1 MKVVTINCGSSSIKY
16 GVYSADNCL
25 LIASGLLE
33 KIGSAESRLR
43 QKRLTKEGSFETRE
57 MSGPVADHWEG
68 FEFIMKTNA
77 DDRITKNDSEL
88 FGIGHR
94 VVHGG
99 ELFSKPA
106 IIDDEVIAAIRK
118 LIPLAPLHNPHNLL
132 GIEVARKRSPDL
144 PQVAVFDTA
153 FHQTLP
159 PHAYHYALPYELYT
173 EHNVRRYGFHGTSH
187 YYVAKEAA
195 KYLGKPLEEVNLI
208 TLHLGNG
215 ASAAAIQN
223 GKCIDTS
230 MGLTPLEGLV
240 MGTRCGDIDPAVHF
254 YLMRQT
260 GMSADE
266 IEKLLNSQS
275 GLKGICGMNDM
286 RQIQQKAK
294 ESDERAMLALD
305 MFCYRIRKYIGAY
318 RAVISRT
325 DAIVF
330 TGGIG
335 ENSAVVRE
343 KACSGLDNL
352 GISLDLQKNR
362 SVSGKIFET
371 QADTS
376 VIKVM
381 VIATDEELEI
391 ARQTIETIKN
401 TTQSQFK
408 TTN

>member
-1 MKVVTINCGSSSIKY
+1 MKVVTVNCGSSSIKY
-16 GVYSADNCL
+16 GVYSADDCS

-33 KIGSAESRLR
+33 KIGSAESHLK
-43 QKRLTKEGSFETRE
+43 QKRLAKDGTFETRE
-57 MSGPVADHWEG
+57 ISGPVADHWEG

-77 DDRITKNDSEL
+77 DDRIIKDDSEL
-88 FGIGHR
+88 LGIGHR
-94 VVHGG
+94 IVHGG

-106 IIDDEVIAAIRK
+106 IIDDKVISAIRK

-132 GIEVARKRSPDL
+132 GIEVARKRSPDV
-144 PQVAVFDTA
+144 PQVGVFDTA
-153 FHQTLP
+153 FHQTIP
-159 PHAYHYALPYELYT
+159 PHSFHYALPYELYT
-173 EHNVRRYGFHGTSH
+173 DHHVRRYGFHGTSH
-187 YYVAKEAA
+187 YYVATMAA
-195 KYLGKPLEEVNLI
+195 KHLGRPLEEVNLI

-286 RQIQQKAK
+286 RQIQQKA
-294 ESDERAMLALD
+294 EAGDERAMLALD

-318 RAVISRT
+318 IAAIGRT

-335 ENSAVVRE
+335 ENSAAVRE
-343 KACSGLDNL
+343 RTCSGLDNL
-352 GISLDLQKNR
+352 GISLDLKKNAT
-362 SVSGKIFET
+362 VSGKVTEI
-371 QADTS
+371 QQDGAS
-376 VIKVM
+376 IKIM
-381 VIATDEELEI
+381 VVATDEELEI
-391 ARQTIETIKN
+391 ARQTIETIN
-401 TTQSQFK
+401 TRTH
-408 TTN
+408 TG

>member
-1 MKVVTINCGSSSIKY
+1 MKVVTVNCGSSSIKY
-16 GVYSADNCL
+16 GVYSADDCA

-43 QKRLTKEGSFETRE
+43 QKRLTREGTFETRE
-57 MSGPVADHWEG
+57 ISGPVSDHWEG

-77 DDRITKNDSEL
+77 DDRIIKNNSEL

-99 ELFSKPA
+99 ELFSKPTL
-106 IIDDEVIAAIRK
+106 IDEGVIAAIRK

-132 GIEVARKRSPDL
+132 GIEVSLKRSPEV

-159 PHAYHYALPYELYT
+159 PHSFHYALPYDLYT

-187 YYVAKEAA
+187 LYVAKVAA
-195 KYLGKPLEEVNLI
+195 SHLGKPLEEVNLI

-230 MGLTPLEGLV
+230 MGLTPLEGLI
-240 MGTRCGDIDPAVHF
+240 MGTRCGDIDPAIHF

-260 GMSADE
+260 GMSADQ

-286 RQIQQKAK
+286 RQIQQKAEAGDK
-294 ESDERAMLALD
+294 QAMLALD
-305 MFCYRIRKYIGAY
+305 MFCYRVRKYIGAY
-318 RAVISRT
+318 SAVLSGI
-325 DAIVF
+325 DAIIF

-335 ENSAVVRE
+335 EHSAIVRE
-343 KACSGLDNL
+343 RTCSGLKNL
-352 GISLDLQKNR
+352 GISIDLQKNKA
-362 SVSGKIFET
+362 VSGKISEV
-371 QADTS
+371 QHDSAG
-376 VIKVM
+376 IKVI

-391 ARQTIETIKN
+391 ARQTIETIRDRV
-401 TTQSQFK
+401 QGDH
-408 TTN
+408 

>member
-1 MKVVTINCGSSSIKY
+1 MKVVTVNCGSSSIKY
-16 GVYSADNCL
+16 GVYGADNCAL
-25 LIASGLLE
+25 LASGLLE
-33 KIGSAESRLR
+33 KIGSSESLLR
-43 QKRLTKEGSFETRE
+43 QKRLAKEGTFETRE
-57 MSGPVADHWEG
+57 ISGPVANHWEG

-77 DDRITKNDSEL
+77 DDRIIKNDSEL

-106 IIDDEVIAAIRK
+106 IIDDGVVAAIRN
-118 LIPLAPLHNPHNLL
+118 LMPLAPLHNPHNLL
-132 GIEVARKRSPDL
+132 GIEVVRKRSPDV

-159 PHAYHYALPYELYT
+159 PHSFHYALPYEFYT
-173 EHNVRRYGFHGTSH
+173 EHSVRRYGFHGTSH
-187 YYVAKEAA
+187 FYVAKVAA
-195 KYLGKPLEEVNLI
+195 KYLGNPLEEVNLI

-230 MGLTPLEGLV
+230 MGLTPLEGLI
-240 MGTRCGDIDPAVHF
+240 MGTRCGDIDPAIHF

-275 GLKGICGMNDM
+275 GLKGICGINDM
-286 RQIQQKAK
+286 RQIQQKA
-294 ESDERAMLALD
+294 EAGDERAMLALD
-305 MFCYRIRKYIGAY
+305 MFCYRVRKYIGAY
-318 RAVISRT
+318 SAVINRT

-335 ENSAVVRE
+335 EHSAIVRE
-343 KACSGLDNL
+343 RTCSGLDNL
-352 GISLDLQKNR
+352 GISLDLKKNKA
-362 SVSGKIFET
+362 VSGKVSEI
-371 QADTS
+371 QQDGAS
-376 VIKVM
+376 VKVM

-391 ARQTIETIKN
+391 ARQTIETIRN
-401 TTQSQFK
+401 RVR
-408 TTN
+408 

>member
-1 MKVVTINCGSSSIKY
+1 VKVVTLNCGSSSIKY
-16 GVYSADNCL
+16 GVYSADDCA

-33 KIGSAESRLR
+33 KIGSPESHLK
-43 QKRLTKEGSFETRE
+43 QKRLAKDGTFEIKEI
-57 MSGPVADHWEG
+57 SGPVADHWEG

-77 DDRITKNDSEL
+77 DDRIIKNDSEL

-106 IIDDEVIAAIRK
+106 IIDDKVIAAIRK

-132 GIEVARKRSPDL
+132 GIEVARKRSPGL
-144 PQVAVFDTA
+144 HQVAVFDTA

-159 PHAYHYALPYELYT
+159 PHAYHYALPYEFYT
-173 EHNVRRYGFHGTSH
+173 EHSVRRYGFHGTSH
-187 YYVAKEAA
+187 LYVAKVAA
-195 KYLGKPLEEVNLI
+195 EHLGKPLEEVNLI

-215 ASAAAIQN
+215 ASAAAVQN

-230 MGLTPLEGLV
+230 MGLTPLEGLI
-240 MGTRCGDIDPAVHF
+240 MGTRCGDIDPAIHF

-260 GMSADE
+260 GLSADK

-275 GLKGICGMNDM
+275 GLKGICGVNDM
-286 RQIQQKAK
+286 RQIQEKA
-294 ESDERAMLALD
+294 EAGDERAILALS
-305 MFCYRIRKYIGAY
+305 MFCYRVKKYMGAY
-318 RAVISRT
+318 IAAIGRT

-335 ENSAVVRE
+335 ENSAIVRE
-343 KACSGLDNL
+343 TTCAALDNL
-352 GISLDLQKNR
+352 GISLDPQKNKA
-362 SVSGKIFET
+362 VSGKISEI
-371 QADTS
+371 QKNGAA
-376 VIKVM
+376 IKII

-391 ARQTIETIKN
+391 ARQTIETIK
-401 TTQSQFK
+401 TMGHIA
-408 TTN
+408 

>member
-1 MKVVTINCGSSSIKY
+1 VKVVTLNCGSSSIKY
-16 GVYSADNCL
+16 GVYSAGDCT

-43 QKRLTKEGSFETRE
+43 QKRLATEGTFETRE
-57 MSGPVADHWEG
+57 ISGQVANHWEG
-68 FEFIMKTNA
+68 FEFIMKMNA
-77 DDRITKNDSEL
+77 DDRIIKSDSEL

-99 ELFSKPA
+99 ELFSKPTL
-106 IIDDEVIAAIRK
+106 IDDGVIAAIQR

-132 GIEVARKRSPDL
+132 GIEVALKRSPEV

-159 PHAYHYALPYELYT
+159 PHSFHYALPYELYT

-187 YYVAKEAA
+187 YYVAGEAA
-195 KYLGKPLEEVNLI
+195 RHLGKSLEGVNLI

-215 ASAAAIQN
+215 ASASAIQH
-223 GKCIDTS
+223 GKCMDTS
-230 MGLTPLEGLV
+230 MGLTPLEGLI
-240 MGTRCGDIDPAVHF
+240 MGTRCGDIDPAIHF

-275 GLKGICGMNDM
+275 GLKGICGANDM
-286 RQIQQKAK
+286 RQIQQKA
-294 ESDERAMLALD
+294 EAGDERAMLALD
-305 MFCYRIRKYIGAY
+305 MFCYRVRKYIGSY
-318 RAVISRT
+318 SAVLSSI

-335 ENSAVVRE
+335 ENSAAVRE
-343 KACSGLDNL
+343 RTCSGLKNL
-352 GISLDLQKNR
+352 GISIDLKKNNA
-362 SVSGKIFET
+362 VSGKISEI

-376 VIKVM
+376 AIKVM

-391 ARQTIETIKN
+391 ARQTIDTIRNRVQK
-401 TTQSQFK
+401 S
-408 TTN
+408 

>member
-16 GVYSADNCL
+16 GVYSADDCA

-33 KIGSAESRLR
+33 KIGSAESHLK
-43 QKRLTKEGSFETRE
+43 QKRLAKDDTFETRE
-57 MSGPVADHWEG
+57 ISGPVADHWEG
-68 FEFIMKTNA
+68 FDFIMRTNA
-77 DDRITKNDSEL
+77 DDRIIKDDSEL

-106 IIDDEVIAAIRK
+106 IIDDKVIAAIRK

-132 GIEVARKRSPDL
+132 GIEVARKRSPDV
-144 PQVAVFDTA
+144 PQVGVFDTA
-153 FHQTLP
+153 FHQSIP
-159 PHAYHYALPYELYT
+159 PHSFHYALPYKFYT
-173 EHNVRRYGFHGTSH
+173 DHHVRRYGFHGTSH
-187 YYVAKEAA
+187 YYVATMAA
-195 KYLGKPLEEVNLI
+195 KHLGRPLEEVNLI

-230 MGLTPLEGLV
+230 MGLTPLEGLI

-254 YLMRQT
+254 YMMRQT

-286 RQIQQKAK
+286 RQIQQRA
-294 ESDERAMLALD
+294 EEGDARAMLALD

-318 RAVISRT
+318 SAVISRT

-335 ENSAVVRE
+335 ENSAAVRE
-343 KACSGLDNL
+343 RTCSGLDNL
-352 GISLDLQKNR
+352 GISLDLKKNTT
-362 SVSGKIFET
+362 VSGRVAEIQQDGASIKIL
-371 QADTS
+371 
-376 VIKVM
+376 VV
-381 VIATDEELEI
+381 ATDEELEI

-401 TTQSQFK
+401 RT
-408 TTN
+408 

>member
-1 MKVVTINCGSSSIKY
+1 MKVVTVNCGSSSIKY
-16 GVYSADNCL
+16 GVYSADDCS
-25 LIASGLLE
+25 LIATGLLE
-33 KIGSAESRLR
+33 KIGSEKGLLR
-43 QKRLTKEGSFETRE
+43 QKKLMPDGAFETRE
-57 MSGPVADHWEG
+57 ISSTVADHWEG
-68 FEFIMKTNA
+68 FDFIMKTNA
-77 DDRITKNDSEL
+77 DDRIIKDDSEL
-88 FGIGHR
+88 LGIGHR
-94 VVHGG
+94 IVHGG

-106 IIDDEVIAAIRK
+106 IIDDKVISAIRK

-132 GIEVARKRSPDL
+132 GIEVARKRSPDV
-144 PQVAVFDTA
+144 PQVGVFDTA
-153 FHQTLP
+153 FHQTIP
-159 PHAYHYALPYELYT
+159 PHSFHYALPYELYT
-173 EHNVRRYGFHGTSH
+173 DHHVRRYGFHGTSH
-187 YYVAKEAA
+187 YYVATMAA
-195 KYLGKPLEEVNLI
+195 KHLGRPLEEVNLI

-286 RQIQQKAK
+286 RQIQQKA
-294 ESDERAMLALD
+294 EAGDERAMLALD

-318 RAVISRT
+318 IAVIGRT

-335 ENSAVVRE
+335 ENSAAVRE
-343 KACSGLDNL
+343 RTCSGLDNL
-352 GISLDLQKNR
+352 GISLDLKKNAT
-362 SVSGKIFET
+362 VSGKVTEI
-371 QADTS
+371 QKDGAS
-376 VIKVM
+376 IKIM
-381 VIATDEELEI
+381 VVATDEELEI
-391 ARQTIETIKN
+391 ARQTIETIN
-401 TTQSQFK
+401 TRTH
-408 TTN
+408 TG

>member
-1 MKVVTINCGSSSIKY
+1 VKVVTINCGSSSIKY
-16 GVYSADNCL
+16 GVYSADDCS

-33 KIGSAESRLR
+33 KIGSTEGHLK
-43 QKRLTKEGSFETRE
+43 QKRLVKDGPFETRE
-57 MSGPVADHWEG
+57 ITGPVSDHWEG

-77 DDRITKNDSEL
+77 DDRIIKNDSEL

-106 IIDDEVIAAIRK
+106 IIDDKVVAAIRD
-118 LIPLAPLHNPHNLL
+118 LVPLAPLHNPHNLL
-132 GIEVARKRSPDL
+132 GIEVARKRSPHV

-153 FHQTLP
+153 FHQTIP

-187 YYVAKEAA
+187 FYVAKVAA
-195 KYLGKPLEEVNLI
+195 GYLDKPLEEVSLI

-223 GKCIDTS
+223 GKCMDTS

-240 MGTRCGDIDPAVHF
+240 MGTRCGDVDPAIHF

-260 GMSADE
+260 GMSANE

-286 RQIQQKAK
+286 RQIQQKA
-294 ESDERAMLALD
+294 EAGDERAMLALD
-305 MFCYRIRKYIGAY
+305 MFCYRARKYIGAY
-318 RAVISRT
+318 IAAVGRT
-325 DAIVF
+325 DAVVF

-335 ENSAVVRE
+335 ENSAAVRE
-343 KACSGLDNL
+343 KTCAGLDNL
-352 GISLDLQKNR
+352 GISLDPQKNKA
-362 SVSGKIFET
+362 VSGKISEI
-371 QADTS
+371 QLDGA

-391 ARQTIETIKN
+391 ARQTIETIN
-401 TTQSQFK
+401 NRT
-408 TTN
+408 

>member
-16 GVYSADNCL
+16 GVYQVPDCS

-33 KIGSAESRLR
+33 KIGSTESHLR
-43 QKRLTKEGSFETRE
+43 QKRLREENTFENRE
-57 MSGPVADHWEG
+57 ITAPVADHWEG
-68 FEFIMKTNA
+68 FGFIMKTNA
-77 DDRITKNDSEL
+77 DERIIKDDSEL

-99 ELFSKPA
+99 EFFSKPA
-106 IIDDEVIAAIRK
+106 LIDDSIIGTIQK

-132 GIEVARKRSPDL
+132 GIEVARKRSPDI
-144 PQVAVFDTA
+144 PQVAIFDTA

-159 PHAYHYALPYELYT
+159 PHSFHYALPYEFYT
-173 EHNVRRYGFHGTSH
+173 EHSVRRYGFHGTSH
-187 YYVAKEAA
+187 YYVANVAA
-195 KYLGKPLEEVNLI
+195 MHLGKPLKGSNLI

-223 GKCIDTS
+223 GQCIDTS

-240 MGTRCGDIDPAVHF
+240 MGTRCGDVDPAVHF

-260 GMSADE
+260 GMSPDK
-266 IEKLLNSQS
+266 IENLLNSQS

-286 RQIQQKAK
+286 RQIQEKA
-294 ESDERAMLALD
+294 EAGDERAMLALD

-318 RAVISRT
+318 SAVISKT

-343 KACSGLDNL
+343 RTCTGLANL
-352 GISLDLQKNR
+352 GISLDPDKNKAA
-362 SVSGKIFET
+362 SGKISEIQQDGSAT
-371 QADTS
+371 KIL
-376 VIKVM
+376 VV
-381 VIATDEELEI
+381 ATDEELEM

-401 TTQSQFK
+401 RVR
-408 TTN
+408 

>member
-16 GVYSADNCL
+16 GVYSADDCA

-33 KIGSAESRLR
+33 KIGSAESHMK
-43 QKRLTKEGSFETRE
+43 QKRLAEDGTFETRE
-57 MSGPVADHWEG
+57 ISGPVADHWEG
-68 FEFIMKTNA
+68 FAFIMKTNA
-77 DDRITKNDSEL
+77 DDRIIKDDSEL

-106 IIDDEVIAAIRK
+106 IIDDKVISAIRM

-132 GIEVARKRSPDL
+132 GIEVARKRSPDV
-144 PQVAVFDTA
+144 PQVGVFDTA
-153 FHQTLP
+153 FHQTIP
-159 PHAYHYALPYELYT
+159 PHSFHYALPYGFYT
-173 EHNVRRYGFHGTSH
+173 NHHVRRYGFHGTSH
-187 YYVAKEAA
+187 YYVATMAA
-195 KYLGKPLEEVNLI
+195 KHLGRPLEEVNLI

-223 GKCIDTS
+223 GNCIDTS

-286 RQIQQKAK
+286 RQIQQKA
-294 ESDERAMLALD
+294 EAGDDRATLALD
-305 MFCYRIRKYIGAY
+305 MFCYRVRKYIGAY
-318 RAVISRT
+318 IAAIGRT

-335 ENSAVVRE
+335 ENSVAVRE
-343 KACSGLDNL
+343 KTCSGLDNL
-352 GISLDLQKNR
+352 GISLDLKKNKA
-362 SVSGKIFET
+362 VTGKISEI
-371 QADTS
+371 QREGAS
-376 VIKVM
+376 IKIM
-381 VIATDEELEI
+381 VVATDEELEI

-401 TTQSQFK
+401 RTHTA
-408 TTN
+408 

>member
-1 MKVVTINCGSSSIKY
+1 MKVVTLNCGSSSIKY
-16 GVYSADNCL
+16 GVYGADDCA

-33 KIGSAESRLR
+33 KIGSAEGRLR
-43 QKRLTKEGSFETRE
+43 QKRLTKEGTFETRE
-57 MSGPVADHWEG
+57 ISGPIADHWEG

-77 DDRITKNDSEL
+77 DDRIIKNDSEL

-99 ELFSKPA
+99 ELFSKPTL
-106 IIDDEVIAAIRK
+106 IDDGVIAAIRK

-132 GIEVARKRSPDL
+132 GIEVARKRTPDV

-159 PHAYHYALPYELYT
+159 PHSFHYALPYELYT

-195 KYLGKPLEEVNLI
+195 KYLGKQLEEVNLI

-215 ASAAAIQN
+215 ASASAIQY

-230 MGLTPLEGLV
+230 MGLTPLEGLI
-240 MGTRCGDIDPAVHF
+240 MGTRCGDIDPAIHF

-260 GMSADE
+260 GMSADD
-266 IEKLLNSQS
+266 IEKLLNFQS
-275 GLKGICGMNDM
+275 GLKGICGVNDM
-286 RQIQQKAK
+286 RQIQQKTEIGDKRAK
-294 ESDERAMLALD
+294 LALD
-305 MFCYRIRKYIGAY
+305 MFCYRVRKYIGAY
-318 RAVISRT
+318 SAVINRT

-343 KACSGLDNL
+343 RTCSGLDNL
-352 GISLDLQKNR
+352 GISLDLKKNKA
-362 SVSGKIFET
+362 VSGKISEI
-371 QADTS
+371 QQDGAS
-376 VIKVM
+376 IKVM
-381 VIATDEELEI
+381 VIATDEEIEI
-391 ARQTIETIKN
+391 ARQTSETIK
-401 TTQSQFK
+401 TK
-408 TTN
+408 RDRA

>member
-1 MKVVTINCGSSSIKY
+1 VKVVTLNCGSSSIKY
-16 GVYSADNCL
+16 GVYSADDCA

-43 QKRLTKEGSFETRE
+43 QKRLTKEGTFETRE
-57 MSGPVADHWEG
+57 TSGQVVNHWEG

-77 DDRITKNDSEL
+77 DDRIIKDDSEL

-106 IIDDEVIAAIRK
+106 IIDDKVIAAIRK

-132 GIEVARKRSPDL
+132 GIEVARKRSPDVH
-144 PQVAVFDTA
+144 QVAVFDTA

-159 PHAYHYALPYELYT
+159 PHAYHYALPYEFYT
-173 EHNVRRYGFHGTSH
+173 EHSVRRYGFHGTSH
-187 YYVAKEAA
+187 LYVAKVAA
-195 KYLGKPLEEVNLI
+195 RHLGKPLEEVNLI

-215 ASAAAIQN
+215 ASAAALQN

-230 MGLTPLEGLV
+230 MGLTPLEGLI
-240 MGTRCGDIDPAVHF
+240 MGTRCGDIDPAIHF

-260 GMSADE
+260 GMSADA
-266 IEKLLNSQS
+266 IEKLLHSQS

-286 RQIQQKAK
+286 RQIQQKAEAGDK
-294 ESDERAMLALD
+294 QAMLALD
-305 MFCYRIRKYIGAY
+305 MFCYRVRKYIGAY
-318 RAVISRT
+318 RAAINKT

-335 ENSAVVRE
+335 ENSALVRE
-343 KACSGLDNL
+343 RTCSGLDSL
-352 GISLDLQKNR
+352 GVTLDSQKNNTVAGR
-362 SVSGKIFET
+362 ISEIQKDG
-371 QADTS
+371 AA
-376 VIKVM
+376 IKVM

-391 ARQTIETIKN
+391 ARQTIETIK
-401 TTQSQFK
+401 TVRHTI
-408 TTN
+408 

>member
-1 MKVVTINCGSSSIKY
+1 VKVVTLNCGSSSIKY
-16 GVYSADNCL
+16 GVYGADNCA

-43 QKRLTKEGSFETRE
+43 QKRLTKEGTFETRE
-57 MSGPVADHWEG
+57 TSGHVSNHWEG
-68 FEFIMKTNA
+68 FEFIMKANA
-77 DDRITKNDSEL
+77 EDRIIKNDSEL

-99 ELFSKPA
+99 ELFSKPTL
-106 IIDDEVIAAIRK
+106 IDDGVIAAIQK

-132 GIEVARKRSPDL
+132 GIEVVLKRSPEV

-159 PHAYHYALPYELYT
+159 PHSFHYALPYDLYT

-195 KYLGKPLEEVNLI
+195 KHLGKPLEKVNLI

-215 ASAAAIQN
+215 ASASAIQY

-230 MGLTPLEGLV
+230 MGLTPLEGLI
-240 MGTRCGDIDPAVHF
+240 MGTRCGDIDPAIHF

-266 IEKLLNSQS
+266 IEKLLNSRS
-275 GLKGICGMNDM
+275 GLKGICGANDM
-286 RQIQQKAK
+286 RQIQQKA
-294 ESDERAMLALD
+294 EAGDERAMLALD
-305 MFCYRIRKYIGAY
+305 MFCYRVRKYIGSY
-318 RAVISRT
+318 SAVLSSI

-335 ENSAVVRE
+335 ENSAAVRE
-343 KACSGLDNL
+343 RTCSGLKNL
-352 GISLDLQKNR
+352 GISIDLKKNNA
-362 SVSGKIFET
+362 VSGKISEI

-376 VIKVM
+376 AIKVM

-391 ARQTIETIKN
+391 ARQTIDTIRHSVRK
-401 TTQSQFK
+401 S
-408 TTN
+408 

>member
-1 MKVVTINCGSSSIKY
+1 MKVVTLNCGSSSIKY
-16 GVYSADNCL
+16 GVYRADDCA

-33 KIGSAESRLR
+33 KIGSAEGRLR
-43 QKRLTKEGSFETRE
+43 QKRLTKEGTFETRE
-57 MSGPVADHWEG
+57 ISGPVADHWEG

-77 DDRITKNDSEL
+77 DDRIIKNDSEL

-99 ELFSKPA
+99 ELFSKPTL
-106 IIDDEVIAAIRK
+106 IDDGVIAAIRK

-132 GIEVARKRSPDL
+132 GIEVARKRTPDV

-159 PHAYHYALPYELYT
+159 PHSFHYALPYELYT

-215 ASAAAIQN
+215 ASASAIQY

-230 MGLTPLEGLV
+230 MGLTPLEGLI
-240 MGTRCGDIDPAVHF
+240 MGTRCGDIDPAIHF
-254 YLMRQT
+254 YLMKQT

-275 GLKGICGMNDM
+275 GLKGICGVNDM
-286 RQIQQKAK
+286 RQIQQKTEIGDKRAK
-294 ESDERAMLALD
+294 LALD
-305 MFCYRIRKYIGAY
+305 MFCYRVRKYIGAY
-318 RAVISRT
+318 SAVINRT

-343 KACSGLDNL
+343 RTCSGLDNL
-352 GISLDLQKNR
+352 GISLDLKKNKA
-362 SVSGKIFET
+362 VSGKISEI
-371 QADTS
+371 QQDGAS
-376 VIKVM
+376 IKVM

-391 ARQTIETIKN
+391 ARQTIETVRGAVN
-401 TTQSQFK
+401 YFV
-408 TTN
+408 